1 MLLNKTAHML
11 EDPQTLFFITIS
23 RLRGQVGGGIQ
34 AKSRHAQLEPEEDD
48 VLNLFQHR
56 GRGEVQIRFVA
67 IEHVPVVLSCLVVPA
82 PDALLYAGEHGGRI
96 VLVVIRPEV
105 IITIG

>member
-11 EDPQTLFFITIS
+11 EDPQTLFFITVS

-34 AKSRHAQLEPEEDD
+34 AEPRYAQLEPEEDD

-56 GRGEVQIRFVA
+56 G
-67 IEHVPVVLSCLVVPA
+67 
-82 PDALLYAGEHGGRI
+82 
-96 VLVVIRPEV
+96 
-105 IITIG
+105 